1 MLRKK
6 IQKEDSKVV
15 NSNPRKI
22 ALKKSL
28 SPLNVD
34 DTQSFPEDTNSNNVL
49 DIGNWLIANVFS
61 EEVINNLK
69 NNLYVSVP
77 HTDINS
83 TPSRWLNMFIKSY
96 LSQDDIYKVINTI
109 TKYKNISNKYK
120 DSYEESLIEKEN
132 LEKENK
138 SLIESLDL
146 EKNKVFRV
154 KKRLEQ
160 MVNLSKFI
168 EYSFENVK
176 DSDNIQMLLNDAL
189 NGDSDNLDEF
199 IIPFSIHCQN
209 ILLLRKYIRND
220 LELDIELY
228 LDEIKILLAS
238 ISNQYIPQ
246 RKKLLEELAIIIS
259 KIFSDV
265 KFVSP
270 EEYTFIDPSI
280 HNIPNSGG
288 QKVIEGISFAVVKNE
303 TGQTIIYADI
313 VAE

>member
-6 IQKEDSKVV
+6 IQKENSEVE
-15 NSNPRKI
+15 NSNPKKI
-22 ALKKSL
+22 VLKKSL
-28 SPLNVD
+28 SPLNID
-34 DTQSFPEDTNSNNVL
+34 DTQSFPEDTNNNVL
-49 DIGNWLIANVFS
+49 DIGNWLIVNVFS

-69 NNLYVSVP
+69 NSLYVSVP
-77 HTDINS
+77 HADINS
-83 TPSRWLNMFIKSY
+83 TPSIWLNMLIKSY

-109 TKYKNISNKYK
+109 TKYK

-146 EKNKVFRV
+146 GKNKVFRV

-228 LDEIKILLAS
+228 LNEIKILLAS

-303 TGQTIIYADI
+303 TSQTIIYADI